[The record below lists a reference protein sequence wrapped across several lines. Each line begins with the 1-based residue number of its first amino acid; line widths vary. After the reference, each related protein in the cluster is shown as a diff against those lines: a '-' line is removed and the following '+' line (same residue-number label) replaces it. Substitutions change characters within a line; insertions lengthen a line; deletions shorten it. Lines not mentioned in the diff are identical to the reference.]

1 MAFLASLG
9 MLALYASLL
18 ALFLKVAWAIYRDQ
32 RRVHI
37 PPGIKYPITLRIMHT
52 KMRIGSLVKTFVKKV
67 GLRNQFKLVEWLFRT
82 FTPKWSPTLTIKD
95 LIFDDIPVRVY
106 WPKTTPSGK
115 RRGVVL
121 IPTGGGIMGNI
132 GISDA
137 QCRYIARETDSV
149 VMSVA
154 FRLAPEHPFPIPEM
168 DCCIATKHFLKNAEK
183 YGVDPNRIVLY
194 GECGG
199 GTFAAVVCQYL
210 AVRKDL
216 PKLGG
221 QILVYPMLQSIDFNL
236 PSYQQY
242 HSVPLLFKKQAL
254 KLATLLLTGKEI
266 NVEGI
271 MKNAHLPK
279 HVWMKYRK
287 WVNPDDIPERFKG
300 RGYVPMERPPFNQE
314 LYETIKESLDPMYS
328 PLLAEDDVIRRL
340 PKTFLLTCE
349 YDIFRDDGLLFKK
362 RLEDNGVPVTW
373 YHLEDEFHGS
383 LFRFRSWPVEY
394 PTRKLHCQHIN
405 NFISSI

>member
-1 MAFLASLG
+1 MVFLVTLG
-9 MLALYASLL
+9 LLALYASLFVL
-18 ALFLKVAWAIYRDQ
+18 VFRITWGIYYDQ
-32 RRVHI
+32 SKIHI
-37 PPGIKYPITLRIMHT
+37 PSEIKYPGRVRLYHIITLFGALLKI
-52 KMRIGSLVKTFVKKV
+52 FVKKV
-67 GLRNQFKLVEWLFRT
+67 GLHNQFKLVEWLFRT

-106 WPKTTPSGK
+106 WPKTIPSGK

-121 IPTGGGIMGNI
+121 IPTGGGIIGNI

-137 QCRYIARETDSV
+137 QCRYIAQETDSV

-271 MKNAHLPK
+271 MKNAHLPE

-314 LYETIKESLDPMYS
+314 LYETIKESLSPMYS
-328 PLLAEDDVIRRL
+328 PLLAEDDVIRQL

-362 RLEDNGVPVTW
+362 RLDDNGVPVTW
-373 YHLEDEFHGS
+373 YHLEDEFHGT

>member
-1 MAFLASLG
+1 MVFLVTLG
-9 MLALYASLL
+9 LLALYASLFIL
-18 ALFLKVAWAIYRDQ
+18 VFGITWGIYYDQ
-32 RRVHI
+32 SKIHI
-37 PPGIKYPITLRIMHT
+37 PSEIKYPGRVRLYHIITLF
-52 KMRIGSLVKTFVKKV
+52 GGALKTFVKKV

-137 QCRYIARETDSV
+137 QCRYIAQQTDSV
-149 VMSVA
+149 IMSVG